1 MEAGGRLPASGLR
14 AGQPRHRGRQHH
26 PRTSNQQCG
35 WSTQTST
42 ENGNLMKQD
51 KGGGGRPEPRGGGQ
65 MEMVLGRE
73 GESHPPRTIQGG
85 GKGSKQRG
93 GGIRNLKRQKKGGG
107 GKSRAQRQRTD
118 ANGSGTRG
126 GEARFRTHSPPV
138 EKICATRV
146 GHCSAIP
153 WHSMLWWDVTLRSVL
168 YFDIEFAV
176 MACT

>member
-51 KGGGGRPEPRGGGQ
+51 
-65 MEMVLGRE
+65 
-73 GESHPPRTIQGG
+73 
-85 GKGSKQRG
+85 
-93 GGIRNLKRQKKGGG
+93 KGGG